1 MHEYHGAVQ
10 IIEHAEDL
18 CRERGHNRVAKIQ
31 LLIGEAS
38 GYTFEVVKEYFE
50 EVSLGTVCEGAEV
63 TVRKTDVMLRCP
75 KCNELFPKRILKYD
89 CPICGTPGN
98 PTDAGKEMTIDFM
111 ESEWVEEIGDVL
123 GRKAISKEDV
133 IDFFNELASSWDAAQ
148 IREEDKIR
156 AILDFAGVQAGVK
169 VLDVA
174 CGTGVLIPDYL
185 QRNVSKVT
193 GVDISEEMIKIAKSK
208 FMGDGLGENK
218 KCQSI
223 DEDLNRWKAEYEKI
237 SKNNGCTK
245 IEFICAD
252 VEKADLPTDYDVC
265 MVYNAFPHFPNP
277 ARLIAALAFKLKM
290 GGRLTI
296 AHSMSRK
303 QLDSHHAGPARKV
316 SNGLMS
322 EDDLAKLFGAY
333 FEVDV
338 KISNDQ
344 MYVVSGYRVN

>member
-10 IIEHAEDL
+10 IIEHAQDM
-18 CRERGHNRVAKIQ
+18 CRERGHNKVNKIQ

-50 EVSLGTVCEGAEV
+50 EVSVGTVCEGAEV

-75 KCNELFPKRILKYD
+75 KCNELFPKRLLQYD

-98 PTDAGKEMTIDFM
+98 PTDGGKEMAIDFM

-123 GRKAISKEDV
+123 ARKAIDKADV
-133 IDFFNELASSWDAAQ
+133 VEFFNKLAASWDEAQ
-148 IREEDKIR
+148 IREEEKIN
-156 AILDFAGVQAGVK
+156 AILDAAGVCAGVK

-174 CGTGVLIPDYL
+174 CGTGVLIPDYIE
-185 QRNVSKVT
+185 RKVESVT
-193 GVDISEEMIKIAKSK
+193 GVDISEEMIRIAKEK
-208 FMGDGLGENK
+208 FLVK
-218 KCQSI
+218 
-223 DEDLNRWKAEYEKI
+223 EKI
-237 SKNNGCTK
+237 QEVEVRVQDNQQTGLIDDSHTRV
-245 IEFICAD
+245 EFICAD
-252 VEKADLPTDYDVC
+252 VEEANLPTDYDVC

-277 ARLIAALAFKLKM
+277 AKLIEVLASHLKN

-303 QLDSHHAGPARKV
+303 QLDSHHSGPAAKV

-322 EDDLAKLFGAY
+322 EEDLAKLFGA
-333 FEVDV
+333 FLEVDV
-338 KISNDQ
+338 KVSTDQ
-344 MYVVSGYRVN
+344 MYIVSGYKRS

>member
-10 IIEHAEDL
+10 MIEHAQDL
-18 CRERGHNRVAKIQ
+18 CRERGHNKVNKIQ

-50 EVSLGTVCEGAEV
+50 EVAVGTVCEGAEV
-63 TVRKTDVMLRCP
+63 TVRKTDLMLRCP
-75 KCNELFPKRILKYD
+75 NCNELFPKRILQYN

-123 GRKAISKEDV
+123 ARKVIRKEDV
-133 IDFFNELASSWDAAQ
+133 IAFFDELASGWDAGQ
-148 IREEDKIR
+148 IRDEDKINT
-156 AILDFAGVQAGVK
+156 ILDYAQVKEGVK
-169 VLDVA
+169 ALDVA

-185 QRNVSKVT
+185 DRNVSKVT
-193 GVDISEEMIKIAKSK
+193 AVDISSEMIRIAKSK
-208 FMGDGLGENK
+208 FNH
-218 KCQSI
+218 
-223 DEDLNRWKAEYEKI
+223 RRV
-237 SKNNGCTK
+237 
-245 IEFICAD
+245 EFYCAD
-252 VEKADLPTDYDVC
+252 IEEIELPQDYDTC
-265 MVYNAFPHFPNP
+265 MVYNAFPHFTNP
-277 ARLIAALAFKLKM
+277 AGLISALAAKLKM

-303 QLDSHHAGPARKV
+303 QLDSHHAGPAAKV

-322 EDDLAKLFGAY
+322 EDDLARLFGAF

-338 KISNDQ
+338 KISNDR
-344 MYVVSGYRVN
+344 MYVVSGYRVR